1 MPAADI
7 TYTERD
13 PSPAQ
18 VMADRVA
25 LGEACRRAEKGSAAL
40 LAALHKHHPGRDRRD
55 AADAHREA
63 LRLVRA
69 SRQRVA
75 A

>member
-1 MPAADI
+1 MM
-7 TYTERD
+7 RD
-13 PSPAQ
+13 RSPAQ
-18 VMADRVA
+18 VVADRGV
-25 LGEACRRAEKGSAAL
+25 LDDSRRAQKGSAAL

-55 AADAHREA
+55 GADAHREA

-69 SRQRVA
+69 SRQWVA